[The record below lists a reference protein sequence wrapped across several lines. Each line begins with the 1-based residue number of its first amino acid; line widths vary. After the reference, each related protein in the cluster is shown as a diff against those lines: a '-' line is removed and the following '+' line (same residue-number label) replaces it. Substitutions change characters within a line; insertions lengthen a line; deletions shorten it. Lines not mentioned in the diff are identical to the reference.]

1 MGWELWL
8 FLGVEGL
15 DMRICWGFRGKK
27 MRGSLHCGFASGRDD
42 GGGGRVRKR
51 TDNGKSKG
59 EMRGPSTSLR
69 SGRDDGG
76 GGWGGEQ
83 TTARAKAKCGGPSTA
98 RFALRSV

>member
-15 DMRICWGFRGKK
+15 DTQIYWGFRGKK
-27 MRGSLHCGFASGRDD
+27 MRGSLHCGFA
-42 GGGGRVRKR
+42 
-51 TDNGKSKG
+51 
-59 EMRGPSTSLR
+59 